1 MSTKELIFKKIDTMS
16 ASDIEKLYSFMQ
28 IFFADESEQA
38 SSLAESQKAFE
49 ELEKL
54 RRPFENPV
62 TDEKEEYRRYLE
74 VKYGSTD

>member
-16 ASDIEKLYSFMQ
+16 AS
-28 IFFADESEQA
+28 ESEQA

-54 RRPFENPV
+54 RKPFKNPIV
-62 TDEKEEYRRYLE
+62 DYKEELYEALRE
-74 VKYGSTD
+74 KYENI

>member
-38 SSLAESQKAFE
+38 SSLEESQKAFE

-54 RRPFENPV
+54 RRPFKNPV
-62 TDEKEEYRRYLE
+62 VDYKEELYEALRE
-74 VKYGSTD
+74 KYENI

>member
-28 IFFADESEQA
+28 IFFADESKQA
-38 SSLAESQKAFE
+38 SSLEESQKAFE

-54 RRPFENPV
+54 RKPFKNPV
-62 TDEKEEYRRYLE
+62 VDYKEELYEALRE
-74 VKYGSTD
+74 KYENI

>member
-16 ASDIEKLYSFMQ
+16 AKDIEKLYSFMQ

-38 SSLAESQKAFE
+38 SSLEESQKAFE

-54 RRPFENPV
+54 RKPFKNPV
-62 TDEKEEYRRYLE
+62 VDYKEELYEALRE
-74 VKYGSTD
+74 KYENI

>member
-54 RRPFENPV
+54 RKPFKNPIV
-62 TDEKEEYRRYLE
+62 DYKEELYEALRE
-74 VKYGSTD
+74 KYENI